1 MFILHMQL
9 ASSTLK
15 MEHSVVG
22 PRLVQ
27 RLITSRPMV
36 ITLQLVTEGSLPNKK
51 VAIGLEDMK
60 TGTDRIIDQAQFRE
74 TDPKELLLPQSSK

>member
-15 MEHSVVG
+15 MEHFAVG
-22 PRLVQ
+22 LRLVQ
-27 RLITSRPMV
+27 RLITSLPMV
-36 ITLQLVTEGSLPNKK
+36 ITLQLVTEDSLPNNK

-60 TGTDRIIDQAQFRE
+60 TGTDRIINQVQFRE
-74 TDPKELLLPQSSK
+74 TDPKELLLPQSLK